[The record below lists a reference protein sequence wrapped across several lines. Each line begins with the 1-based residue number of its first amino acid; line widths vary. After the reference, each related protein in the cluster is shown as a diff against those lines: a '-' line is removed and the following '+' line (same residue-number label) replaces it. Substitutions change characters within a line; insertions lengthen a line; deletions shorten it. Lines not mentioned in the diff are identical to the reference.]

1 VQLWWQQFLFF
12 FPTNKCNFLHKN
24 ELQFRT
30 GRRPVRSFSPG
41 AVATIAVWKSV
52 PMNVQMSCGVSR
64 HSEAS
69 KKITPPTMY
78 MLVTICCD
86 CGKMPVFARFVVVQ
100 SGKVEY
106 LVTRFVTLI
115 IAYISIELFISF
127 LPA

>member
-1 VQLWWQQFLFF
+1 
-12 FPTNKCNFLHKN
+12 
-24 ELQFRT
+24 
-30 GRRPVRSFSPG
+30 
-41 AVATIAVWKSV
+41 
-52 PMNVQMSCGVSR
+52 MSCGVSR

-69 KKITPPTMY
+69 KKITPATMY

-127 LPA
+127 LPAKETEMLKTMTLKVAGIGVHRYVCCDVTLNVTAGFGIVCCNSILYTRGLAG